1 MRTRQI
7 PRAEWFN
14 FFEGFNKRHP
24 HWLTTVWLL
33 HPRHGA
39 QVQARDLPFEGI
51 VSDPLE
57 TSITVQLGRTPGRN
71 VEHPINLPIQIWLE
85 TTDEGVEAA
94 LGIES
99 EDEST
104 TILEFPPKALFEAH
118 DALAKIEP
126 AVAVEPVGPARVGGP
141 DEFSP

>member
-14 FFEGFNKRHP
+14 FFDGFNKRHP
-24 HWLTTVWLL
+24 HQRMTVWFL
-33 HPRHGA
+33 HPHLGA
-39 QVQARDLPFEGI
+39 QVEARDLPFEGI
-51 VSDPLE
+51 VSDPVA
-57 TSITVQLGRTPGRN
+57 TSISIQLGRTPGRN
-71 VEHPINLPIQIWLE
+71 VEHPITRPIQVWLE
-85 TTDEGVEAA
+85 TTDEGLEAA

-104 TILEFPPKALFEAH
+104 TILEFPPKALLEPR

-126 AVAVEPVGPARVGGP
+126 AFAVEPFRPGRSGTG
-141 DEFSP
+141 EFSP